1 VPSPL
6 EMAYLRRADISQTV
20 DIIRRSSNGVQSV
33 LFLTAP
39 SVDALCA
46 LKILTNLLTSEFI
59 PFKVEP
65 VSSYGELEALNTN
78 LFGGKSDPENTCY
91 AGDLSAIVL
100 IECGGTID
108 LGKILIPPTNLS
120 IVVLDSHRPIA
131 LENLLGNS
139 QVLFLDDGFV
149 SQNERDLKEAF
160 EALSYPPQE
169 LADESD
175 QSESEA
181 ENTDPQ
187 AAGNKDSKKKLSKER
202 RVILFLCKGETRKI
216 VRLLRKFLEWGT
228 VIAACIRNCR
238 FFSQN

>member
-1 VPSPL
+1 
-6 EMAYLRRADISQTV
+6 MAHLRRADISQTI
-20 DIIRRSSNGVQSV
+20 DSIRRSSNGVQSV

-39 SVDALCA
+39 SVDAICA

-65 VSSYGELEALNTN
+65 VSSYGELSELNAN
-78 LFGGKSDPENTCY
+78 LFGGVGRGRSDSENACY
-91 AGDLSAIVL
+91 AGDLSTIVM

-149 SQNERDLKEAF
+149 SQNEQDLRDAF
-160 EALSYPPQE
+160 EAISYPPSQE
-169 LADESD
+169 LDGDSD
-175 QSESEA
+175 LSESEE
-181 ENTDPQ
+181 ENVDPQ
-187 AAGNKDSKKKLSKER
+187 ASDGNRAMKKKLLQEQQVNFIFDKFKDKTWE
-202 RVILFLCKGETRKI
+202 I
-216 VRLLRKFLEWGT
+216 VRLL
-228 VIAACIRNCR
+228 
-238 FFSQN
+238 

>member
-1 VPSPL
+1 
-6 EMAYLRRADISQTV
+6 MAYLRRADISQTI
-20 DIIRRSSNGVQSV
+20 DIIRRSSSGVQSV

-65 VSSYGELEALNTN
+65 VSSYGELEELNTN
-78 LFGGKSDPENTCY
+78 LFGSGSDPENTCY
-91 AGDLSAIVL
+91 AGDLSTIVL

-149 SQNERDLKEAF
+149 TQNEQDLKEAF
-160 EALSYPPQE
+160 EALSYPSQE
-169 LADESD
+169 LDDGSD
-175 QSESEA
+175 QSESET
-181 ENTDPQ
+181 ENVDPQ
-187 AAGNKDSKKKLSKER
+187 AAGNKAIKKKIHQER
-202 RVILFLCKGETRKI
+202 QVIIFFTLFKVKRGKLLDYYESSWNGEPSS
-216 VRLLRKFLEWGT
+216 RLALE
-228 VIAACIRNCR
+228 IADS
-238 FFSQN
+238 FS